1 MRPNLSNILKV
12 LGIPTGGTAGQVLK
26 KTGSGDTDYGW
37 ANESG
42 GGGREVPTGGDA
54 GQVLK
59 KYGSGDTAYDWDNSY
74 EVPTNGSIG
83 QYLKRYGTDPDQY
96 MWDNIPTPTVT
107 LPDLVIRYNITTRP
121 SASGSVISNYV
132 YINGTRGAYT
142 RIDRFLESYY
152 NTHAIIKM
160 DIDINGDTLKNVT
173 PVIYRISTRYFYL
186 TFYYMHPYEENMY
199 IDTYYIEDNGNTKL
213 SSHKKV
219 T

>member
-1 MRPNLSNILKV
+1 MRPNLSNIFRV

-42 GGGREVPTGGDA
+42 GGGREVPTGGSA
-54 GQVLK
+54 GQVLTK
-59 KYGSGDTAYDWDNSY
+59 TGSGDTD
-74 EVPTNGSIG
+74 
-83 QYLKRYGTDPDQY
+83 YG
-96 MWDNIPTPTVT
+96 WANIPTPTVT
-107 LPDLVIRYNITTRP
+107 LPDLVIRYNITTRV
-121 SASGSVISNYV
+121 SASGSVINNYV
-132 YINGTRGAYT
+132 YINGTRGSYT

-160 DIDINGDTLKNVT
+160 DIETNDGTIKNVT
-173 PVIYRISTRYFYL
+173 PVIYRVATRVFYL
-186 TFYYMHPYEENMY
+186 TFYYMEAYSEDMY

-213 SSHKKV
+213 NSHKKV